1 MKRIL
6 IADDDFP
13 IRDWL
18 ANSCREILE
27 GEDVDI
33 CTAGNG
39 EAALREFEKKPAD
52 IVFADIKMPVM
63 DGLELTAKIRE
74 TGETAYIIVLSSYD
88 DFNYARSAFKNKVNE
103 YVLKTEIN
111 REYMGNILERAENW
125 LEANKEGNGPGTYS
139 LEQIMEEYDE
149 NADAEEKLGLL
160 KEYNIKIPTGA
171 FFCMANYNIKKRYE
185 SLKIIQEDS
194 IHKIFS
200 IRADKAEITCFSVP
214 DVDSMLYRFQK
225 VHVFI
230 KKIAKMNG
238 SQIICYGKV
247 GTDAENI
254 LNYITEV
261 FRGLSYRYY
270 SADKVFYT
278 ETIQEQIKNYGNINE
293 KVIEAYM
300 KIIEAGDKTNYSE
313 ITAMVSEWI
322 SLVCKYKI
330 LDMDFVKHMAHK
342 IYGYLEVGITKDDIS
357 ENINAVKKI
366 DNIEKA
372 EELKDIIIG
381 EYMNNIEKSLKFK
394 ADSSIIQNALK
405 YIYTDYAA
413 ITGLA
418 EVADYVGLSK
428 EYFSRLFKEEMGV
441 NFSVFLNN
449 YRLDMAKDML
459 VNTDKKLY
467 EIAEETGFS
476 SLSYFSRKF
485 KEKFDKTPFAF
496 RK

>member
-18 ANSCREILE
+18 AKSCRDILR

-63 DGLELTAKIRE
+63 DGLELTEKINE
-74 TGETAYIIVLSSYD
+74 TGEKAYVVVLSSYD
-88 DFNYARSAFKNKVNE
+88 DFNYARSAFKNEVNE
-103 YVLKTEIN
+103 YVLKTEIT
-111 REYMGNILERAENW
+111 REYMGNILERAEHW
-125 LEANKEGNGPGTYS
+125 LEVNKAGNGSGIYS
-139 LEQIMEEYDE
+139 LEQIMKEYDE
-149 NADAEEKLGLL
+149 NASGEDKLELL
-160 KEYNIKIPTGA
+160 KKYNIKIPTGA
-171 FFCMANYNIKKRYE
+171 FFCMASYNIKNRYE

-194 IHKIFS
+194 IHKVFS
-200 IRADKAEITCFSVP
+200 IRADKAEITCFSIS

-225 VHVFI
+225 ANIFI
-230 KKIAKMNG
+230 KKISKMNS

-247 GTDAENI
+247 GTDVENI

-261 FRGLSYRYY
+261 LRGLSYRYY

-278 ETIQEQIKNYGNINE
+278 EAMREQIKNYNNINE
-293 KVIEAYM
+293 KVIETYM
-300 KIIEAGDKTNYSE
+300 NIIEAGDKTNYSE
-313 ITAMVSEWI
+313 ITAMVSEWV
-322 SLVCKYKI
+322 SLVCRYKI
-330 LDMDFVKHMAHK
+330 LDIDFVKHMAQK
-342 IYGYLEVGITKDDIS
+342 IYNYLEIGITKEDIS

-366 DNIEKA
+366 DNIEKV
-372 EELKDIIIG
+372 EELKDIIID
-381 EYMNNIEKSLKFK
+381 EYMNNIEKSIKFK
-394 ADSSIIQNALK
+394 ADSSAIQNALK

-441 NFSVFLNN
+441 NFSVFLND

-459 VNTDKKLY
+459 INTDKKLY

-485 KEKFDKTPFAF
+485 KEKFNKSPFAY